1 MSQMLEQIPSQ
12 ADLKKL
18 PIVGAQPKS
27 EKEEKFW
34 KDFATYEFQNLEE
47 PGRMIQFSY
56 GNANHRKTFTL
67 FHGGKYHLP
76 RHIARH
82 LESLGTPIWEYRPD
96 GNGKMQKQKTGYK
109 SRFQMRETFEG

>member
-18 PIVGAQPKS
+18 PIVGPQPKS
-27 EKEEKFW
+27 EKEEKFL
-34 KDFATYEFQNLEE
+34 KDMVTYEFQNLEE
-47 PGRMIQFSY
+47 PGRMIEFAY
-56 GNANHRKTFTL
+56 GDTKHRKKFTL
-67 FHGGKYHLP
+67 FHGGKYLLP

-82 LESLGTPIWEYRPD
+82 LESLGTPIWEYKPD
-96 GNGKMQKQKTGYK
+96 GHGRMRKQKTGFK